1 MCVCVRV
8 FNMSVCVR
16 RWRWRAESTPT
27 YPPAPSLMYNP
38 VVGGD
43 ILRCGF
49 WGSCGLA
56 RGVSATVRGKQAPPP
71 CCYYSAD
78 LVGIPAPPRGCIP
91 HPSHPPTLIYCC
103 TDLDE
108 VSKGPGPAQGAE
120 ESGKGETETGDPLAE
135 GAELPQAQEEREDP
149 SAFLRLGGEEVLAYA
164 TRIFTKVYRDDIVRL
179 AGMEV

>member
-1 MCVCVRV
+1 MQTWTR
-8 FNMSVCVR
+8 S
-16 RWRWRAESTPT
+16 P
-27 YPPAPSLMYNP
+27 
-38 VVGGD
+38 
-43 ILRCGF
+43 RC
-49 WGSCGLA
+49 
-56 RGVSATVRGKQAPPP
+56 
-71 CCYYSAD
+71 
-78 LVGIPAPPRGCIP
+78 PAPPRGCT
-91 HPSHPPTLIYCC
+91 HRPSHLPSLTCC
-103 TDLDE
+103 SDLDE